1 MIITLK
7 NIVKNILN
15 ILLKITEELRFFF
28 LSPKK
33 YLKKIFYNKVSDLNY
48 NLNLFKFNKFDTDQI
63 RNILKDNNKFFYDNN
78 ISWHYHLFAGL
89 KKKIPGNILEIGT
102 FEGDFAN
109 FLSSIFP
116 ESKITTVD
124 LPSDHPIF
132 INTYNRS
139 NKKNYDF
146 FLKKRKKNLNKSNID
161 FLEINSS
168 NLKKKFEDNYFDII
182 WIDGD
187 HKMPQIKNDIL
198 TSIQL
203 VKINGVIA
211 CDDIIMNEFETDY
224 VDNSSYRILKKL
236 EEMKVLKNNFLIKRI
251 NKNNVFQKKY
261 ISFSYL
267 LNKDINFVNLI

>member
-7 NIVKNILN
+7 NIVKKILN
-15 ILLKITEELRFFF
+15 ILLKITEELRLFF

-33 YLKKIFYNKVSDLNY
+33 YLKKIFYNEVSDLNY
-48 NLNLFKFNKFDTDQI
+48 NLNLFKFNKFDIDQI
-63 RNILKDNNKFFYDNN
+63 KNILKDNNKFFYDNN

-89 KKKIPGNILEIGT
+89 KKKISANILEIGT

-139 NKKNYDF
+139 NKKYYDF
-146 FLKKRKKNLNKSNID
+146 FLKKRKKNLNKPNIN

-198 TSIQL
+198 LSIQL

-224 VDNSSYRILKKL
+224 VDNSSYLILKKL
-236 EEMKVLKNNFLIKRI
+236 EKMKVLKNNFLIKRI

-267 LNKDINFVNLI
+267 LYKDINFVNLI